1 MITVSFF
8 ERCLRKETPAR
19 YTVYAPARYT
29 VCGVLHFLCSWQLF
43 LSLQLRPLSIYWR
56 FYNFHV
62 VQWYYSCHIFHA
74 TVACLYD
81 VYIEYLVK
89 LMVVWKAFLYN
100 FEKSFSN
107 NCFHVCRVCRI
118 KTNNIAFSLF
128 FATAVFICWV
138 ILLNIVEAAI
148 KTAAF
153 NAALC
158 VCVCVCVCL
167 RANLILFSYLV
178 FSIHDLFRITR
189 GLSMFV

>member
-1 MITVSFF
+1 M
-8 ERCLRKETPAR
+8 
-19 YTVYAPARYT
+19 
-29 VCGVLHFLCSWQLF
+29 
-43 LSLQLRPLSIYWR
+43 
-56 FYNFHV
+56 
-62 VQWYYSCHIFHA
+62 QWYYSCHIFHA

-158 VCVCVCVCL
+158 VCVCVWVCVCVCVCVYGL
-167 RANLILFSYLV
+167 TWFCLVTLSFRFMICFESHEASQCLYNRATHLLV
-178 FSIHDLFRITR
+178 S
-189 GLSMFV
+189 GL